1 MSVTTLCWIF
11 AAMLLPAYLL
21 GGIPFG
27 LMIGKSRGI
36 DPRTSGSGNIG
47 ATNVGRILGKRYFY
61 LVLFLDALKSAIPAG
76 IASVL
81 VHANTTLDERTPLLY
96 GLWLGCGAA
105 ALLGHIFSPFLGFK
119 GGKGVA
125 TALGLIFG
133 VFPYMTLP
141 GIVAVVVF
149 IVVFRLSKYISAG
162 SIVGSAVFP
171 VAYVAIALWRD
182 WDPFGRQW
190 PLLMI
195 LVLIAALI
203 IIRHR
208 TNIARLIAGTE
219 IRNA

>member
-1 MSVTTLCWIF
+1 MIP
-11 AAMLLPAYLL
+11 AAYLL

-27 LMIGKSRGI
+27 LIIGKWRGT

-61 LVLFLDALKSAIPAG
+61 LVLSLDALKSAIPAG

-81 VHANTTLDERTPLLY
+81 VHANTPLDQRTPLLY
-96 GLWLGCGAA
+96 GLWLGCGVA
-105 ALLGHIFSPFLGFK
+105 ALLGHVFSPYLGFK

-125 TALGLIFG
+125 TALGLVVG

-141 GIVAVVVF
+141 GVIALIVFVL
-149 IVVFRLSKYISAG
+149 VFRVTKYISAG
-162 SIVGSAVFP
+162 SIVAAAAFP
-171 VAYVAIALWRD
+171 VAYVAVALWRD

-190 PLLMI
+190 PLLAI
-195 LVLIAALI
+195 LVLVAALI